1 MGGATVGVAAGR
13 VDRSVASV
21 GEVSVG
27 TAVGVAVA
35 AVVGAPVVGD
45 AGIPVGG
52 DSVGL
57 TSDPQAT
64 ANTTNA
70 MASGHV
76 RVNAILISLFN
87 LHLQVQILVLRL
99 SHRDPGVTV
108 ERHPAAPLAG
118 MAKVYRPAREK

>member
-13 VDRSVASV
+13 VGRSVASV

-27 TAVGVAVA
+27 TAVGVGVAVA
-35 AVVGAPVVGD
+35 SVVGAPVVGD

-52 DSVGL
+52 GSVGL

-76 RVNAILISLFN
+76 LVNTILISLFN
-87 LHLQVQILVLRL
+87 
-99 SHRDPGVTV
+99 
-108 ERHPAAPLAG
+108 
-118 MAKVYRPAREK
+118 

>member
-35 AVVGAPVVGD
+35 SVVGAPVVGD

-76 RVNAILISLFN
+76 RVNTILISLFN
-87 LHLQVQILVLRL
+87 LHLQVQILVLEL
-99 SHRDPGVTV
+99 SDRDPGIAVQ
-108 ERHPAAPLAG
+108 RHPSAPLAG
-118 MAKVYRPAREK
+118 IPEV